1 MINIQLIRNRPD
13 EVREAMRRRHED
25 APLDHL
31 IALDKRN
38 RTTKVKVEELRA
50 LRNQGSRKM
59 GGVIRQILSHVQNL
73 EQARTEMLERLNVQ
87 SLSEGERH
95 ILQRLDD
102 EFQNLNQL
110 HSNLRANPRH
120 VAQEITSVVAQIS
133 DLSGS
138 LEVLNNLRELAQ
150 GMHKISAEVIK
161 LLDEMPSLLNSVNTI
176 EKESRALE
184 SEVNTLL
191 LSLPNI
197 PLDEVPDGA
206 DETANIVVRTEG
218 EPPHFDFQPLPH
230 WELGERLGI
239 IDFQRGAKIA
249 GSRFFVLKG
258 KGARLQRALID
269 WMLDTHTREHGYE
282 ELYLP
287 NIATTESATA
297 NSNLPKFADTMYRDD
312 EDDLWLLPTAEMAI
326 TNMHRDEILQPDTLP
341 LKYVAHT
348 PCFRREKAAA
358 GRDTRGIKRVHQF
371 EKVEMYR
378 FVEPQDSAEALQS
391 LLSEAETICARLG
404 IRYRLLELCAGDIGF
419 QSARTYDIEMWA
431 PGCDEWLE
439 VSSCSTC
446 TDFQARRAA
455 IRYRPENGARPRF
468 VHTLNGSGLAL
479 PRVIIAI
486 LENYQQADGSVVIPE
501 VLRPYTGFDIIES

>member
-1 MINIQLIRNRPD
+1 MIDIQLIRNRPD
-13 EVREAMRRRHED
+13 EVRDAMRRRNED
-25 APLDHL
+25 APLDR
-31 IALDKRN
+31 ITELDADR
-38 RTTKVKVEELRA
+38 RTAIVEADELRA
-50 LRNQGSRKM
+50 RRNEVS
-59 GGVIRQILSHVQNL
+59 RQIGQT
-73 EQARTEMLERLNVQ
+73 RER
-87 SLSEGERH
+87 
-95 ILQRLDD
+95 
-102 EFQNLNQL
+102 
-110 HSNLRANPRH
+110 P
-120 VAQEITSVVAQIS
+120 QELI
-133 DLSGS
+133 
-138 LEVLNNLRELAQ
+138 
-150 GMHKISAEVIK
+150 
-161 LLDEMPSLLNSVNTI
+161 DEMRQVSARIRTLEETI
-176 EKESRALE
+176 RTLE
-184 SEVNTLL
+184 SEINALL
-191 LSLPNI
+191 LSIPNI
-197 PLDEVPDGA
+197 PLDDVPPGA
-206 DETANIVVRTEG
+206 DESANVVKYIKG
-218 EPPHFDFQPLPH
+218 EAPHFDFEPLPH
-230 WELGERLGI
+230 WELGENLGI

-378 FVEPQDSAEALQS
+378 FVEPHESDAALQS

-404 IRYRLLELCAGDIGF
+404 VRYRLLELCAGDIGF

-446 TDFQARRAA
+446 TDFQARRAS

-486 LENYQQADGSVVIPE
+486 LENYQQADGSVIVPE
-501 VLRPYTGFDIIES
+501 VLRPYTGFDVIEA

>member
-1 MINIQLIRNRPD
+1 MIDIQLIRNRPD
-13 EVREAMRRRHED
+13 EVRDAMRRRNED
-25 APLDHL
+25 APLDR
-31 IALDKRN
+31 ITELDADR
-38 RTTKVKVEELRA
+38 RTAIVEA
-50 LRNQGSRKM
+50 
-59 GGVIRQILSHVQNL
+59 
-73 EQARTEMLERLNVQ
+73 
-87 SLSEGERH
+87 
-95 ILQRLDD
+95 D
-102 EFQNLNQL
+102 
-110 HSNLRANPRH
+110 NLRARRNEVSREIGRTRERP
-120 VAQEITSVVAQIS
+120 QELI
-133 DLSGS
+133 
-138 LEVLNNLRELAQ
+138 
-150 GMHKISAEVIK
+150 
-161 LLDEMPSLLNSVNTI
+161 DEMRQVSARIRTLEETI
-176 EKESRALE
+176 RTLE
-184 SEVNTLL
+184 SEVNALL

-197 PLDEVPDGA
+197 PLDDVPPGA
-206 DETANIVVRTEG
+206 DESANVVKYIKG
-218 EPPHFDFQPLPH
+218 EAPHFDFEPLPH
-230 WELGERLGI
+230 WELGENLGI

-446 TDFQARRAA
+446 TDFQARRAS

-486 LENYQQADGSVVIPE
+486 LENYQQADGSIVVPE
-501 VLRPYTGFDIIES
+501 VLRPYTGFDVIEA

>member
-1 MINIQLIRNRPD
+1 MIDIQLIRNSPD
-13 EVREAMRRRHED
+13 EVRDAMRRRNED
-25 APLDHL
+25 APLGR
-31 IALDKRN
+31 IVELDADR
-38 RTTKVKVEELRA
+38 RSAIVEADELRA
-50 LRNQGSRKM
+50 RRNEVSREI
-59 GGVIRQILSHVQNL
+59 G
-73 EQARTEMLERLNVQ
+73 RTRER
-87 SLSEGERH
+87 
-95 ILQRLDD
+95 
-102 EFQNLNQL
+102 
-110 HSNLRANPRH
+110 P
-120 VAQEITSVVAQIS
+120 QELI
-133 DLSGS
+133 
-138 LEVLNNLRELAQ
+138 
-150 GMHKISAEVIK
+150 
-161 LLDEMPSLLNSVNTI
+161 DEMRQVSARIRTLEETI
-176 EKESRALE
+176 RTLE
-184 SEVNTLL
+184 SEVNALL
-191 LSLPNI
+191 LSIPNI
-197 PLDEVPDGA
+197 PLDDVPDGA
-206 DETANIVVRTEG
+206 DESANVVKFIKG
-218 EPPHFDFQPLPH
+218 ETPHFDFQPLPH

-269 WMLDTHTREHGYE
+269 WMLDTHTRNGYE

-287 NIATTESATA
+287 NVVTTESATA

-378 FVEPQDSAEALQS
+378 FVEPHESDDALQS

-446 TDFQARRAA
+446 TDFQARRAS

-486 LENYQQADGSVVIPE
+486 LENYQQADGSVVVPE
-501 VLRPYTGFDIIES
+501 VLRPYTGFDVIEA

>member
-1 MINIQLIRNRPD
+1 MINIQLIRNKPD
-13 EVREAMRRRHED
+13 EVREAMRRRNED
-25 APLDHL
+25 APLDR
-31 IALDKRN
+31 IAELDADR
-38 RTTKVKVEELRA
+38 RTAIVEADELRA
-50 LRNQGSRKM
+50 RRNEVSREI
-59 GGVIRQILSHVQNL
+59 G
-73 EQARTEMLERLNVQ
+73 RTRER
-87 SLSEGERH
+87 
-95 ILQRLDD
+95 
-102 EFQNLNQL
+102 
-110 HSNLRANPRH
+110 P
-120 VAQEITSVVAQIS
+120 QELI
-133 DLSGS
+133 
-138 LEVLNNLRELAQ
+138 
-150 GMHKISAEVIK
+150 
-161 LLDEMPSLLNSVNTI
+161 DEMRQVSARIRTLEETI
-176 EKESRALE
+176 RTLE
-184 SEVNTLL
+184 SEVNDLL
-191 LSLPNI
+191 LSIPNM
-197 PLDEVPDGA
+197 PLEDVPDGT
-206 DETANIVVRTEG
+206 DESANVVKYIKG
-218 EPPHFDFQPLPH
+218 EAPHFDFEPLPH
-230 WELGERLGI
+230 WELGENLGI

-378 FVEPQDSAEALQS
+378 FVEPQDSADALQS

-404 IRYRLLELCAGDIGF
+404 VRYRLLELCAGDIGF

-446 TDFQARRAA
+446 TDFQARRAS

-486 LENYQQADGSVVIPE
+486 LENYQQADCSIVVPE
-501 VLRPYTGFDIIES
+501 VLRPYTGFDVIEA

>member
-1 MINIQLIRNRPD
+1 MINIQLIRNKPD
-13 EVREAMRRRHED
+13 EVREAMRRRNED
-25 APLDHL
+25 APLDR
-31 IALDKRN
+31 ITELDADR
-38 RTTKVKVEELRA
+38 RAAIVEADELRA
-50 LRNQGSRKM
+50 RRNEVS
-59 GGVIRQILSHVQNL
+59 RQIGQT
-73 EQARTEMLERLNVQ
+73 RER
-87 SLSEGERH
+87 
-95 ILQRLDD
+95 
-102 EFQNLNQL
+102 
-110 HSNLRANPRH
+110 P
-120 VAQEITSVVAQIS
+120 QELI
-133 DLSGS
+133 
-138 LEVLNNLRELAQ
+138 
-150 GMHKISAEVIK
+150 
-161 LLDEMPSLLNSVNTI
+161 DEMRQVSARIRTLEETI
-176 EKESRALE
+176 RTLE
-184 SEVNTLL
+184 SEVNALL
-191 LSLPNI
+191 LSIPNI
-197 PLDEVPDGA
+197 PLDDVPDGA
-206 DETANIVVRTEG
+206 DESANVVKYIKG
-218 EPPHFDFQPLPH
+218 EALHFDFEPLPH
-230 WELGERLGI
+230 WELGESLGI

-269 WMLDTHTREHGYE
+269 WMLDTHTGEHGYE

-455 IRYRPENGARPRF
+455 IRYRPEHGARPRF

-486 LENYQQADGSVVIPE
+486 LENYQQADGSVVVPE
-501 VLRPYTGFDIIES
+501 VLRLYTGFDVIEA

>member
-1 MINIQLIRNRPD
+1 MIDIQLIRNRPD
-13 EVREAMRRRHED
+13 EVRDAMRRRHED
-25 APLDHL
+25 APLDR
-31 IALDKRN
+31 ITELDADR
-38 RTTKVKVEELRA
+38 RTAIVEADELRA
-50 LRNQGSRKM
+50 RRNEVS
-59 GGVIRQILSHVQNL
+59 RQIGQT
-73 EQARTEMLERLNVQ
+73 RER
-87 SLSEGERH
+87 
-95 ILQRLDD
+95 
-102 EFQNLNQL
+102 
-110 HSNLRANPRH
+110 P
-120 VAQEITSVVAQIS
+120 QELI
-133 DLSGS
+133 
-138 LEVLNNLRELAQ
+138 
-150 GMHKISAEVIK
+150 
-161 LLDEMPSLLNSVNTI
+161 DEMRQVSARIRTLEETI
-176 EKESRALE
+176 RTLE
-184 SEVNTLL
+184 SEVNALL
-191 LSLPNI
+191 LSIPNM
-197 PLDEVPDGA
+197 PLDDVPPGA
-206 DETANIVVRTEG
+206 DESANVVKYIKG
-218 EPPHFDFQPLPH
+218 EAPHFDFDPLPH
-230 WELGERLGI
+230 WELGENLGI

-269 WMLDTHTREHGYE
+269 WMLDTHTGEHGYE

-287 NIATTESATA
+287 NIATTESAIA

-378 FVEPQDSAEALQS
+378 FVEPHESDDALQS

-446 TDFQARRAA
+446 TDFQARRAS
-455 IRYRPENGARPRF
+455 IRYRPEHGARPRF

-486 LENYQQADGSVVIPE
+486 LENYQQADGSVVVPE
-501 VLRPYTGFDIIES
+501 VLRPYTGFDVIEA

>member
-13 EVREAMRRRHED
+13 EVREAMRRRNED
-25 APLDHL
+25 APLDR
-31 IALDKRN
+31 IAELDADR
-38 RTTKVKVEELRA
+38 RTAIVEADELRA
-50 LRNQGSRKM
+50 RRNEVS
-59 GGVIRQILSHVQNL
+59 RQIGQT
-73 EQARTEMLERLNVQ
+73 RER
-87 SLSEGERH
+87 
-95 ILQRLDD
+95 
-102 EFQNLNQL
+102 
-110 HSNLRANPRH
+110 P
-120 VAQEITSVVAQIS
+120 QELI
-133 DLSGS
+133 
-138 LEVLNNLRELAQ
+138 
-150 GMHKISAEVIK
+150 
-161 LLDEMPSLLNSVNTI
+161 DEMRQVSARIRTLEETI
-176 EKESRALE
+176 RTLE
-184 SEVNTLL
+184 SEINALL
-191 LSLPNI
+191 LAIPNI
-197 PLDEVPDGA
+197 PLDDVPPGA
-206 DETANIVVRTEG
+206 DESANVVKYIKG
-218 EPPHFDFQPLPH
+218 EAPHFDFDPLPH
-230 WELGERLGI
+230 WELGENLGI

-446 TDFQARRAA
+446 TDFQARRAS

-486 LENYQQADGSVVIPE
+486 LENYQQADGSIVVPE
-501 VLRPYTGFDIIES
+501 VLRPYTGFDVIEA

>member
-13 EVREAMRRRHED
+13 EVRDAMRRRNED
-25 APLDHL
+25 APLDR
-31 IALDKRN
+31 IAELDADR
-38 RTTKVKVEELRA
+38 RTAIVEADELRA
-50 LRNQGSRKM
+50 RRNEVS
-59 GGVIRQILSHVQNL
+59 RQIGQTRERPQELLYEMRQVSARIRTL
-73 EQARTEMLERLNVQ
+73 EETIRT
-87 SLSEGERH
+87 
-95 ILQRLDD
+95 
-102 EFQNLNQL
+102 
-110 HSNLRANPRH
+110 
-120 VAQEITSVVAQIS
+120 
-133 DLSGS
+133 
-138 LEVLNNLRELAQ
+138 
-150 GMHKISAEVIK
+150 
-161 LLDEMPSLLNSVNTI
+161 
-176 EKESRALE
+176 LE
-184 SEVNTLL
+184 SEINPLL
-191 LSLPNI
+191 LSIPNM
-197 PLDEVPDGA
+197 PLDDVPPGA
-206 DETANIVVRTEG
+206 DESANVVKYIKG
-218 EPPHFDFQPLPH
+218 EAPHFDFDPLPH
-230 WELGERLGI
+230 WELGENLGI

-269 WMLDTHTREHGYE
+269 WMLDTHTGEHGYE

-287 NIATTESATA
+287 NIATTESAIA

-378 FVEPQDSAEALQS
+378 FVEPHESDDALQS

-446 TDFQARRAA
+446 TDFQARRAS

-486 LENYQQADGSVVIPE
+486 LENYQQADGSIVVPE
-501 VLRPYTGFDIIES
+501 VLRPYTGFDVIEA

>member
-13 EVREAMRRRHED
+13 EVRDAMRRRNED
-25 APLDHL
+25 APLDR
-31 IALDKRN
+31 IVELDADR
-38 RTTKVKVEELRA
+38 RTAIVEADELRA
-50 LRNQGSRKM
+50 RRNEVS
-59 GGVIRQILSHVQNL
+59 RQIGQT
-73 EQARTEMLERLNVQ
+73 RER
-87 SLSEGERH
+87 
-95 ILQRLDD
+95 
-102 EFQNLNQL
+102 
-110 HSNLRANPRH
+110 P
-120 VAQEITSVVAQIS
+120 QELI
-133 DLSGS
+133 
-138 LEVLNNLRELAQ
+138 
-150 GMHKISAEVIK
+150 
-161 LLDEMPSLLNSVNTI
+161 DEMRQVSARIRTLEETI
-176 EKESRALE
+176 RALE
-184 SEVNTLL
+184 SEVNALL
-191 LSLPNI
+191 LSMPNI

-206 DETANIVVRTEG
+206 DETANIVKSAPRAK
-218 EPPHFDFQPLPH
+218 PPHFDFEPLPH
-230 WELGERLGI
+230 WELGENLGI

-446 TDFQARRAA
+446 TDFQARRAS

-486 LENYQQADGSVVIPE
+486 LENYQQADGSIVVPE
-501 VLRPYTGFDIIES
+501 VLRPYTGFDVIEA

>member
-1 MINIQLIRNRPD
+1 MINIQLLRNRPD
-13 EVREAMRRRHED
+13 ELRDAMRRRHED
-25 APLDHL
+25 APLDR
-31 IALDKRN
+31 ISEIDSARRAAIVDAD
-38 RTTKVKVEELRA
+38 ELRA
-50 LRNQGSRKM
+50 RRNEVSREIGRTRERPQGLIDEM
-59 GGVIRQILSHVQNL
+59 RQVS
-73 EQARTEMLERLNVQ
+73 AR
-87 SLSEGERH
+87 
-95 ILQRLDD
+95 I
-102 EFQNLNQL
+102 
-110 HSNLRANPRH
+110 
-120 VAQEITSVVAQIS
+120 
-133 DLSGS
+133 
-138 LEVLNNLRELAQ
+138 REL
-150 GMHKISAEVIK
+150 E
-161 LLDEMPSLLNSVNTI
+161 ETI
-176 EKESRALE
+176 RTLE
-184 SEVNTLL
+184 SEVNALML
-191 LSLPNI
+191 GIPNT
-197 PLDEVPDGA
+197 PLEDVPDGA
-206 DETANIVVRTEG
+206 DETANVVVRAEG
-218 EPPHFDFQPLPH
+218 ELPRFDFEPLPH

-239 IDFQRGAKIA
+239 IDFQRGAKMA

-287 NIATTESATA
+287 NIVTTESATA

-326 TNMHRDEILQPDTLP
+326 TNMHRDEILRPGSLP
-341 LKYVAHT
+341 IRYVAHT

-378 FVEPQDSAEALQS
+378 FVEPHESYDALQS
-391 LLSEAETICARLG
+391 LLNEAETICARLG
-404 IRYRLLELCAGDIGF
+404 IRYRLLELCAGDLGF
-419 QSARTYDIEMWA
+419 QSAKTYDIEMWA

-486 LENYQQADGSVVIPE
+486 MENYQQADGSVVVPE
-501 VLRPYTGFDIIES
+501 VLRPYTGFDIIESK

>member
-13 EVREAMRRRHED
+13 EVRDAMRRRNED
-25 APLDHL
+25 APLDR
-31 IALDKRN
+31 IAELDADR
-38 RTTKVKVEELRA
+38 RTAIVEADELRA
-50 LRNQGSRKM
+50 RRNEVSREI
-59 GGVIRQILSHVQNL
+59 G
-73 EQARTEMLERLNVQ
+73 RTRER
-87 SLSEGERH
+87 
-95 ILQRLDD
+95 
-102 EFQNLNQL
+102 
-110 HSNLRANPRH
+110 P
-120 VAQEITSVVAQIS
+120 QELI
-133 DLSGS
+133 
-138 LEVLNNLRELAQ
+138 
-150 GMHKISAEVIK
+150 
-161 LLDEMPSLLNSVNTI
+161 DEMRQVSARIRTLEETI
-176 EKESRALE
+176 RTLE
-184 SEVNTLL
+184 SEVNALL

-206 DETANIVVRTEG
+206 DESANVVKYIKG
-218 EPPHFDFQPLPH
+218 EAPHFDFEPLPH
-230 WELGERLGI
+230 WELGENLGI

-269 WMLDTHTREHGYE
+269 WMLDTHTGEHGYE

-446 TDFQARRAA
+446 TDFQARRAS

-486 LENYQQADGSVVIPE
+486 LENYQQADGSIVVPE
-501 VLRPYTGFDIIES
+501 VLRPYTGFDVIEA

>member
-1 MINIQLIRNRPD
+1 MINIQLIRNRHD

-25 APLDHL
+25 APLDR
-31 IALDKRN
+31 IAQLDADR
-38 RTTKVKVEELRA
+38 RRAIVEADELRA
-50 LRNQGSRKM
+50 RRNEVSREIGRTRERPPELIDEM
-59 GGVIRQILSHVQNL
+59 RQVSGRVRELEETIRNL
-73 EQARTEMLERLNVQ
+73 EAEVNDLLLGIPNMP
-87 SLSEGERH
+87 
-95 ILQRLDD
+95 LDD
-102 EFQNLNQL
+102 
-110 HSNLRANPRH
+110 
-120 VAQEITSVVAQIS
+120 
-133 DLSGS
+133 
-138 LEVLNNLRELAQ
+138 
-150 GMHKISAEVIK
+150 
-161 LLDEMPSLLNSVNTI
+161 
-176 EKESRALE
+176 
-184 SEVNTLL
+184 
-191 LSLPNI
+191 
-197 PLDEVPDGA
+197 VPEGA
-206 DETANIVVRTEG
+206 DESANVVVRTEG
-218 EPPHFDFQPLPH
+218 EAPRFDFEPLPH

-239 IDFQRGAKIA
+239 IDFQRGAKMA

-269 WMLDTHTREHGYE
+269 WMLDTHTGEHGYT

-287 NIATTESATA
+287 NVVTTESARA

-326 TNMHRDEILQPDTLP
+326 TNMHRDEILPPDALP
-341 LKYVAHT
+341 LQYVAHT

-378 FVEPQDSAEALQS
+378 FVEPDKSADALQS
-391 LLSEAETICARLG
+391 ILGQAEKICADLG
-404 IRYRLLELCAGDIGF
+404 IRYRLLELCAGDLGF
-419 QSARTYDIEMWA
+419 QSAKTYDIEMWA

-455 IRYRPENGARPRF
+455 IRYRPEHGARPRF

-501 VLRPYTGFDIIES
+501 ALRGYTGFEVIESGN

>member
-13 EVREAMRRRHED
+13 EVRDAMRRRHED
-25 APLDHL
+25 APLDR
-31 IALDKRN
+31 IAELDADR
-38 RTTKVKVEELRA
+38 RTAIVEADELRA
-50 LRNQGSRKM
+50 RRNEVSREI
-59 GGVIRQILSHVQNL
+59 G
-73 EQARTEMLERLNVQ
+73 RTRER
-87 SLSEGERH
+87 
-95 ILQRLDD
+95 
-102 EFQNLNQL
+102 
-110 HSNLRANPRH
+110 P
-120 VAQEITSVVAQIS
+120 QELI
-133 DLSGS
+133 
-138 LEVLNNLRELAQ
+138 
-150 GMHKISAEVIK
+150 
-161 LLDEMPSLLNSVNTI
+161 DEMRQVSSRIRTLEETI
-176 EKESRALE
+176 RALE
-184 SEVNTLL
+184 SQINDLL
-191 LSLPNI
+191 LAIPNI

-206 DETANIVVRTEG
+206 DESANVVKYIKG
-218 EPPHFDFQPLPH
+218 EAPHFDFEPLPH
-230 WELGERLGI
+230 WELGENLGI

-269 WMLDTHTREHGYE
+269 WMLDTHTGEHGYE

-446 TDFQARRAA
+446 TDFQARRAS

-479 PRVIIAI
+479 PRVIIAP
-486 LENYQQADGSVVIPE
+486 A
-501 VLRPYTGFDIIES
+501 

>member
-13 EVREAMRRRHED
+13 EVREAMRRRNED
-25 APLDHL
+25 APLDR
-31 IALDKRN
+31 IAELDADR
-38 RTTKVKVEELRA
+38 RTAIVEADELRA
-50 LRNQGSRKM
+50 RRNEVSREI
-59 GGVIRQILSHVQNL
+59 G
-73 EQARTEMLERLNVQ
+73 RTRER
-87 SLSEGERH
+87 
-95 ILQRLDD
+95 
-102 EFQNLNQL
+102 
-110 HSNLRANPRH
+110 P
-120 VAQEITSVVAQIS
+120 QELI
-133 DLSGS
+133 
-138 LEVLNNLRELAQ
+138 
-150 GMHKISAEVIK
+150 
-161 LLDEMPSLLNSVNTI
+161 DEMRQVSSRIRTLEETI
-176 EKESRALE
+176 RTLE
-184 SEVNTLL
+184 SEVNALL
-191 LSLPNI
+191 LSIPNI
-197 PLDEVPDGA
+197 PLDDVPARRRRKRQRGQ
-206 DETANIVVRTEG
+206 VRIKG
-218 EPPHFDFQPLPH
+218 EAPHFDFEPLPH
-230 WELGERLGI
+230 WELGESLGI

-378 FVEPQDSAEALQS
+378 FVEPQDSADALQS

-446 TDFQARRAA
+446 TDFQARRAS

-486 LENYQQADGSVVIPE
+486 LENYQQADGSVVVPE
-501 VLRPYTGFDIIES
+501 VLRPYTGFDVIEA

>member
-1 MINIQLIRNRPD
+1 MIDIQLIRNRPD
-13 EVREAMRRRHED
+13 EVREAMRRRNED
-25 APLDHL
+25 APLDR
-31 IALDKRN
+31 IAELDADR
-38 RTTKVKVEELRA
+38 RTAIVEADELRA
-50 LRNQGSRKM
+50 RRNEVS
-59 GGVIRQILSHVQNL
+59 RQIGQT
-73 EQARTEMLERLNVQ
+73 RER
-87 SLSEGERH
+87 
-95 ILQRLDD
+95 
-102 EFQNLNQL
+102 
-110 HSNLRANPRH
+110 P
-120 VAQEITSVVAQIS
+120 QELI
-133 DLSGS
+133 
-138 LEVLNNLRELAQ
+138 
-150 GMHKISAEVIK
+150 
-161 LLDEMPSLLNSVNTI
+161 DEMRQVSARIRTLEETI
-176 EKESRALE
+176 RTLE
-184 SEVNTLL
+184 SEVNALL
-191 LSLPNI
+191 LSIPNM
-197 PLDEVPDGA
+197 PLEDVPPGA
-206 DETANIVVRTEG
+206 DESANVVKYIKG
-218 EPPHFDFQPLPH
+218 EAPHFDFEPLPH

-287 NIATTESATA
+287 NIATRESATA

-378 FVEPQDSAEALQS
+378 FVEPQDSANALQS

-404 IRYRLLELCAGDIGF
+404 VRYRLLELCAGDIGF

-446 TDFQARRAA
+446 TDFQARRAS

-486 LENYQQADGSVVIPE
+486 MENYQQADGSVVIPE
-501 VLRPYTGFDIIES
+501 VLRPYTGFDVIEA

>member
-1 MINIQLIRNRPD
+1 MIDIQLIRNRPD
-13 EVREAMRRRHED
+13 EVRDAMRRRNED
-25 APLDHL
+25 APLDR
-31 IALDKRN
+31 ITELDADR
-38 RTTKVKVEELRA
+38 RTAIVEADELRA
-50 LRNQGSRKM
+50 RRNEVS
-59 GGVIRQILSHVQNL
+59 RQIGQT
-73 EQARTEMLERLNVQ
+73 RER
-87 SLSEGERH
+87 
-95 ILQRLDD
+95 
-102 EFQNLNQL
+102 
-110 HSNLRANPRH
+110 P
-120 VAQEITSVVAQIS
+120 QELI
-133 DLSGS
+133 
-138 LEVLNNLRELAQ
+138 
-150 GMHKISAEVIK
+150 
-161 LLDEMPSLLNSVNTI
+161 DEMRQVSARIRTLEETI
-176 EKESRALE
+176 RTLE
-184 SEVNTLL
+184 SEVNALL
-191 LSLPNI
+191 LSIPNM
-197 PLDEVPDGA
+197 PLDDVPPGA
-206 DETANIVVRTEG
+206 DESANVVKYIKG
-218 EPPHFDFQPLPH
+218 EAPHFDFEPLPH
-230 WELGERLGI
+230 WELGENLGI

-378 FVEPQDSAEALQS
+378 FVEPHESDAALQS

-404 IRYRLLELCAGDIGF
+404 VRYRLLELCAGDIGF

-446 TDFQARRAA
+446 TDFQARRAS

-486 LENYQQADGSVVIPE
+486 LENYQQADGSVIVPE
-501 VLRPYTGFDIIES
+501 VLRPYTGFDVIEA

>member
-25 APLDHL
+25 APLDR
-31 IALDKRN
+31 IAELDTDR
-38 RTTKVKVEELRA
+38 RTAIVEADELRA
-50 LRNQGSRKM
+50 RRNEVS
-59 GGVIRQILSHVQNL
+59 RQIGQT
-73 EQARTEMLERLNVQ
+73 RER
-87 SLSEGERH
+87 
-95 ILQRLDD
+95 
-102 EFQNLNQL
+102 
-110 HSNLRANPRH
+110 P
-120 VAQEITSVVAQIS
+120 QELI
-133 DLSGS
+133 
-138 LEVLNNLRELAQ
+138 
-150 GMHKISAEVIK
+150 
-161 LLDEMPSLLNSVNTI
+161 DEMRQVSARIRTLEETI
-176 EKESRALE
+176 RSLE
-184 SEVNTLL
+184 SEINALL
-191 LSLPNI
+191 LAIPNI
-197 PLDEVPDGA
+197 PLDDVPPGA
-206 DETANIVVRTEG
+206 DESANVVKYIKG
-218 EPPHFDFQPLPH
+218 EAPHFDFDPLPH
-230 WELGERLGI
+230 WELGENLGI

-258 KGARLQRALID
+258 KGARLQRSLID
-269 WMLDTHTREHGYE
+269 WMLDTHTSEHGYE

-378 FVEPQDSAEALQS
+378 FVEPHESDDALQS

-404 IRYRLLELCAGDIGF
+404 VRYRLLELCAGDIGF

-455 IRYRPENGARPRF
+455 IRYRPEHGARPRF

-486 LENYQQADGSVVIPE
+486 LENYQQADGSVVVPE
-501 VLRPYTGFDIIES
+501 VLRPYTGFDVIEA

>member
-1 MINIQLIRNRPD
+1 MIDIQLIRNRPD
-13 EVREAMRRRHED
+13 EVRDAMRRRNED
-25 APLDHL
+25 APLDR
-31 IALDKRN
+31 IAELDADR
-38 RTTKVKVEELRA
+38 RTAIVEADELRA
-50 LRNQGSRKM
+50 RRNEVS
-59 GGVIRQILSHVQNL
+59 RQIGQT
-73 EQARTEMLERLNVQ
+73 RER
-87 SLSEGERH
+87 
-95 ILQRLDD
+95 
-102 EFQNLNQL
+102 
-110 HSNLRANPRH
+110 P
-120 VAQEITSVVAQIS
+120 QELI
-133 DLSGS
+133 
-138 LEVLNNLRELAQ
+138 
-150 GMHKISAEVIK
+150 
-161 LLDEMPSLLNSVNTI
+161 DEMRQVSARIRTLEETI
-176 EKESRALE
+176 RALE
-184 SEVNTLL
+184 SEVNALL
-191 LSLPNI
+191 LSIPNI
-197 PLDEVPDGA
+197 PLDDVPPGA
-206 DETANIVVRTEG
+206 DESANVVKYIKG
-218 EPPHFDFQPLPH
+218 EAPHFDFEPLPH
-230 WELGERLGI
+230 WELGENLGI

-287 NIATTESATA
+287 NIATRESATA

-404 IRYRLLELCAGDIGF
+404 VRYRLLELCAGDIGF

-455 IRYRPENGARPRF
+455 IRYRPEHGARPRF

-486 LENYQQADGSVVIPE
+486 LENYQQADGSVVVPE
-501 VLRPYTGFDIIES
+501 VLRPYTGFDVIEA

>member
-13 EVREAMRRRHED
+13 EVRDAMRRRNED
-25 APLDHL
+25 APLDR
-31 IALDKRN
+31 IVELDADR
-38 RTTKVKVEELRA
+38 RTAIVEADELRA
-50 LRNQGSRKM
+50 RRNEVSRRI
-59 GGVIRQILSHVQNL
+59 GQTR
-73 EQARTEMLERLNVQ
+73 ER
-87 SLSEGERH
+87 
-95 ILQRLDD
+95 
-102 EFQNLNQL
+102 
-110 HSNLRANPRH
+110 P
-120 VAQEITSVVAQIS
+120 QELI
-133 DLSGS
+133 
-138 LEVLNNLRELAQ
+138 
-150 GMHKISAEVIK
+150 
-161 LLDEMPSLLNSVNTI
+161 DEMRQVSARIRTLEETI
-176 EKESRALE
+176 RTLE
-184 SEVNTLL
+184 SEVNALL
-191 LSLPNI
+191 LSIPNM
-197 PLDEVPDGA
+197 PLDDVPPGA
-206 DETANIVVRTEG
+206 DESANVVKYIKG
-218 EPPHFDFQPLPH
+218 EAPHFDFEPLPH
-230 WELGERLGI
+230 WELGENLGI

-287 NIATTESATA
+287 NIATRESATA

-446 TDFQARRAA
+446 TDFQARRAS
-455 IRYRPENGARPRF
+455 IRYRPEHGARPRF

-486 LENYQQADGSVVIPE
+486 LENYQQADGSIVVPE
-501 VLRPYTGFDIIES
+501 VLRPYTGFDVIEA